1 MTVRNLHSLDV
12 LLLGLHDVVSAV
24 SENSFLSRG
33 AQTSLVVHL
42 VGHLHILLVNNI
54 DTRQVGADS
63 WLL

>member
-1 MTVRNLHSLDV
+1 M
-12 LLLGLHDVVSAV
+12 VSAV